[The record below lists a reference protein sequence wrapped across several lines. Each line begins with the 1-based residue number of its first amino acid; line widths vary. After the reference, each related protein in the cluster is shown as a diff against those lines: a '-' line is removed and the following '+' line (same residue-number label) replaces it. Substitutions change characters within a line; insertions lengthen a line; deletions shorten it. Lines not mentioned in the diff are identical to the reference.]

1 MTVTITPSGDNT
13 CTLAEKTVSCSAIF
27 PIPCAALTLKA
38 LIRSLLADPDR
49 NEAEAGA
56 VMVSRYRDGVKV
68 HVGSGT
74 FAIRYHDVFPSV
86 MEA

>member
-13 CTLAEKTVSCSAIF
+13 CTLAEKTNSSSAVF
-27 PIPCAALTLKA
+27 PIPCAAVTLKA
-38 LIRSLLADPDR
+38 LLRTLLTDPERS
-49 NEAEAGA
+49 EAEAGA

-74 FAIRYHDVFPSV
+74 FAVRYLDLFPLV
-86 MEA
+86 VEG

>member
-13 CTLAEKTVSCSAIF
+13 STLAEKTVSSSAVF

-38 LIRSLLADPDR
+38 LLRTLLADPER
-49 NEAEAGA
+49 NEAEAGS

-74 FAIRYHDVFPSV
+74 FAIRYFDVFPLV
-86 MEA
+86 VEG

>member
-1 MTVTITPSGDNT
+1 MAVTITPSGDNT
-13 CTLAEKTVSCSAIF
+13 CTLAEKTVSSSAVF
-27 PIPCAALTLKA
+27 PIPCAAVTLKA
-38 LIRSLLADPDR
+38 LMRALLADPER

-74 FAIRYHDVFPSV
+74 FAIRYFDVFPLV
-86 MEA
+86 VEG

>member
-13 CTLAEKTVSCSAIF
+13 STLAEKTVSSSAVF

-38 LIRSLLADPDR
+38 LLRTLLADPER

-74 FAIRYHDVFPSV
+74 FAIRYFDVFPLV
-86 MEA
+86 VEG